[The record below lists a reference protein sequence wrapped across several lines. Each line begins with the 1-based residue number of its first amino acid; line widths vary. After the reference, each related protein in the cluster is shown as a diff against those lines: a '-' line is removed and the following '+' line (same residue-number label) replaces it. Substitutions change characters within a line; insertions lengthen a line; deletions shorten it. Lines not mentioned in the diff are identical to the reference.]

1 MINEK
6 DILALTIDKQAEVDA
21 ATKTLTDLC
30 AAVPYKAASLEK
42 WTNAVKGARALDA
55 TMYDPAYVAEVNAA
69 VDAIVAEKD
78 FESLKDTL
86 DIRNQAEIDAA
97 AAEISA
103 LYADKDSHFIQTD
116 FSALEAAIERAAGYE
131 EANFYKDEDVK
142 REEEVVIPMSIRIK
156 ESGEYALRL
165 THTNDS
171 TSQAAVFDKETGAKV
186 ELQSDGET
194 STYLFLADEGDSDRF
209 DLIISKAPKMV
220 TDLDFVET
228 LQGEQAAQVFVRGE
242 NLCLKN
248 IPADYSVSIC
258 DVLGRE
264 YVKSPII
271 DSDMTLP
278 LPAMRGVY
286 VVNILDKQ
294 NISVQ
299 SVKVT
304 K

>member
-1 MINEK
+1 MAPRRS
-6 DILALTIDKQAEVDA
+6 LSAELSD
-21 ATKTLTDLC
+21 
-30 AAVPYKAASLEK
+30 VPDSY
-42 WTNAVKGARALDA
+42 TVG
-55 TMYDPAYVAEVNAA
+55 
-69 VDAIVAEKD
+69 
-78 FESLKDTL
+78 
-86 DIRNQAEIDAA
+86 IDAA
-97 AAEISA
+97 EDASNSTAVSTTIVTLTEEGSI
-103 LYADKDSHFIQTD
+103 DEF
-116 FSALEAAIERAAGYE
+116 RAGYDMPASLSSSSTTVPE
-131 EANFYKDEDVK
+131 IWSQAGSSAMMFNDVK

-171 TSQAAVFDKETGAKV
+171 TSQVAVLDKETGAKV